1 MYPLPNPSVIFIA
14 FAFFIIFSTSH
25 KMYLFPRLFCF
36 RFSVWEFNMN
46 FDAVSML
53 HAVAQILIVLIL
65 QLKFDIT
72 KMRLTVCSAGSS
84 INASD
89 FSSVAVFI
97 FL

>member
-1 MYPLPNPSVIFIA
+1 
-14 FAFFIIFSTSH
+14 
-25 KMYLFPRLFCF
+25 
-36 RFSVWEFNMN
+36 MN